1 MFQMTDADGFEP
13 ESNQHDLVV
22 LAISR
27 REVET
32 GHWASALER
41 LLKITDNHTSA
52 RSMQG
57 RLLVMFQGYDAD
69 RRSLAEIA
77 EVRAYMR
84 GLTAAW
90 PFWITFLVPDPEAV
104 GPVLSLLVDLRRLD
118 QKGLF
123 EADLEQAQEVVTRL
137 VAAHREICGVLNL
150 PGGPRIEQR
159 FLAVCGELGF
169 SN

>member
-41 LLKITDNHTSA
+41 LLKITDNHKSA

-57 RLLVMFQGYDAD
+57 RLVVMFQGYDAD

-90 PFWITFLVPDPEAV
+90 PFWITFLLPDPEAV
-104 GPVLSLLVDLRRLD
+104 GPVLSLLVDMRRLD
-118 QKGLF
+118 ERGLF
-123 EADLEQAQEVVTRL
+123 EADLGQAQEVISRL

-150 PGGPRIEQR
+150 PAGPRIERQFR
-159 FLAVCGELGF
+159 ALCAEMGF